1 MPHFKPVSYDIWDIF
16 AASKRPLLLYGMGD
30 GADKLIVRLESLNIP
45 YADVYASDGFVRG
58 QFFHGKQVISF
69 SKAKEQYGD
78 FLTALAFAS
87 ERSEVVEQIANM
99 AKEND
104 ILVPD
109 LPIAG
114 ETFFDKTFYNAH
126 LDQLNETYN
135 MLADEHSKTVFESV
149 LKAKLYGNWSDLI
162 AHTTFEE
169 ENAKLIPF
177 SMVRFAVD
185 GGAYKGDTAAFIIER
200 APQLHTVYAIE
211 PDAKT
216 YAKLANYAQ
225 NDNRIQPIHAVLK
238 ENGESV
244 TFYSKGGRSSTVTA
258 KLTDAKAQ
266 TVAGISIDILCK
278 NQKVDFL
285 KFDVE
290 GAEKEAL
297 EGAKQTIQRDLPAI
311 KMALYHRSEDLF
323 ALPLAL
329 KNICSGYDF
338 YIRRIPCFPAWEVNL
353 YAVPKGIKIH
363 ET

>member
-1 MPHFKPVSYDIWDIF
+1 MSHFKAVSNDIWDIF
-16 AASKRPLLLYGMGD
+16 AACDRPLLLYGMGD
-30 GADKLIVRLESLNIP
+30 GADKLIARLQFLGIS

-69 SKAKEQYGD
+69 SKAKELYGN

-99 AKEND
+99 AKENK

-114 ETFFDKTFYNAH
+114 ETFFDKSFYNTH
-126 LDQLNETYN
+126 LPQLNETYD
-135 MLADEHSKTVFESV
+135 MLADDHSKNVFDSV
-149 LKAKLYGNWSDLI
+149 VKAKLNGNWSDLI
-162 AHTTFEE
+162 AYTTFEE

-177 SMVRFAVD
+177 SEFRCAVD
-185 GGAYKGDTAAFIIER
+185 GGAYKGDTAAFILER

-211 PDAKT
+211 PDTKT
-216 YAKLANYAQ
+216 YAKLVACAQ
-225 NDNRIQPIHAVLK
+225 NDNRIKPIHAALK

-244 TFYSKGGRSSTVTA
+244 TFYSKGGRSSTITA

-266 TVAGISIDILCK
+266 IVAGISIDMLCK

-297 EGAKQTIQRDLPAI
+297 EGGKQTIQRDRPAI

-329 KNICSGYDF
+329 KKICSEYDF

-353 YAVPKGIKIH
+353 YAVPKGINIH